1 MYLWRNSYVQGREK
15 GIAVASKV
23 AYSPAHPSY
32 AAQCG
37 DPCSPKNKRTQ
48 QGGSLYF
55 SSLLWG
61 TERFRRVRSVCTAAP
76 YPFLR
81 REVPRAAVGRA
92 FASLLRAQKWAPYT
106 LLHRDVNA
114 STAEVAEVPREREV
128 ICDAIAVLY
137 RGVGG
142 TFRCKNAPKK
152 RIKGALFT
160 DCFVVDNSFCAV
172 YVVEW

>member
-1 MYLWRNSYVQGREK
+1 M
-15 GIAVASKV
+15 
-23 AYSPAHPSY
+23 PST
-32 AAQCG
+32 
-37 DPCSPKNKRTQ
+37 S
-48 QGGSLYF
+48 F
-55 SSLLWG
+55 
-61 TERFRRVRSVCTAAP
+61 E
-76 YPFLR
+76 
-81 REVPRAAVGRA
+81 RA

-106 LLHRDVNA
+106 LLYRDVNA
-114 STAEVAEVPREREV
+114 STAEVAEVPSEREV
-128 ICDAIAVLY
+128 ICDALAVLY

>member
-1 MYLWRNSYVQGREK
+1 MN
-15 GIAVASKV
+15 
-23 AYSPAHPSY
+23 
-32 AAQCG
+32 
-37 DPCSPKNKRTQ
+37 KNGQ
-48 QGGSLYF
+48 P
-55 SSLLWG
+55 
-61 TERFRRVRSVCTAAP
+61 AAP

-160 DCFVVDNSFCAV
+160 DCFVVDNSFCV
-172 YVVEW
+172 MYFVEW